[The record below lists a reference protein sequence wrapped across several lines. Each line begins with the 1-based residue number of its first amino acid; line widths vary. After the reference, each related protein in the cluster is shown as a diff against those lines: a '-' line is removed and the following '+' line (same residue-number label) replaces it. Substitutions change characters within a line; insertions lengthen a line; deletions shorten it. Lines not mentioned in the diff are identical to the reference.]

1 MTLARSR
8 LDLVVGRALGTVL
21 VTVRGPLRSDTADR
35 LDRTVGKALAEGPER
50 LVIDLTGVTDLDEA
64 GKDVLRDAYVSAET
78 HQVQLV
84 ITSRRKDLLDQIADL
99 A

>member
-1 MTLARSR
+1 M
-8 LDLVVGRALGTVL
+8 VVGRALGTVL

-35 LDRTVGKALAEGPER
+35 FDRTVGKALAEGPER
-50 LVIDLTGVTDLDEA
+50 VVIDLTGVTDLDDSGREA
-64 GKDVLRDAYVSAET
+64 LRDAQVSAET

-84 ITSRRKDLLDQIADL
+84 LTSKRQDLLDAIRDL